1 MTITPVCG
9 ILIVIRKAVKAMA
22 EKLHFRKGDWIAVAL
37 VVALAVIVLLCFLPR
52 NQSAAYA
59 QVYLNGEL
67 IKTLPLDQDQTFT
80 VRDTYYNEITV
91 KDGAVCVTAAD
102 CPGEDCVHS
111 GSIRTDGRVI
121 VCLPN
126 GLEIR
131 VVSDVSD
138 VDFVVG

>member
-1 MTITPVCG
+1 
-9 ILIVIRKAVKAMA
+9 MA
-22 EKLHFRKGDWIAVAL
+22 EKLRFRKGDWIAVAL
-37 VVALAVIVLLCFLPR
+37 VVVLAVLVLLCFLPR

-67 IKTLPLDQDQTFT
+67 VKTVSLDQDQTFT
-80 VRDTYYNEITV
+80 VTGDYCNEITV
-91 KDGAVCVTAAD
+91 KDGAISVTAAD

-111 GSIRTDGRVI
+111 GSVYTDGRVI

-131 VVSDVSD
+131 VVSKASD